1 MRPGTAPTPLYP
13 QEKGGKIMKR
23 IFLIFVVLMMH
34 SLAFAGDPDSGY
46 GTLIAVELKLNNKPT
61 GHIGKLKYTDKTIDM
76 VTFGPGLAGGIVV
89 LPEVCQITEKK
100 INSKGVHHI
109 KCSNQYGTTAS
120 GTIDFRDEVKPKI
133 TLIRENGGVITN
145 ISSDGKRWQNE
156 NIPNIPL
163 GQ

>member
-1 MRPGTAPTPLYP
+1 
-13 QEKGGKIMKR
+13 MKR
-23 IFLIFVVLMMH
+23 TFLLFVVLMMH
-34 SLAFAGDPDSGY
+34 SLAYAGDPDSGY
-46 GTLIAVELKLNNKPT
+46 GTLIAVELRNNDKPT
-61 GHIGKLKYTDKTIDM
+61 GYIGKLEYTGKTIDM
-76 VTFGPGLAGGIVV
+76 VTFGPGLAGGTVV

-109 KCSNQYGTTAS
+109 KCSNQYGITAS

-145 ISSDGKRWQNE
+145 ISSDGQKWQKE